1 VRDVA
6 SERYGYTIF
15 SENLVMQVARL
26 NNQAFAPISFSA
38 SADYPSEL
46 TGQSI
51 IGISKWTQTAQMLAE
66 IHAVHDNAVI
76 LEGEHGTG
84 KKFLARLIHQ
94 SSSRRH
100 RLFVSLMLGSTT
112 DELARSVLF
121 GDDDERRTGIE
132 SGEKGLAKLA
142 QGGTLYIE
150 VGSSLSP
157 SLRDNII
164 QLAGHHRMNP
174 EGDGNVRIL
183 LGRVVAAGLG
193 STAPADL
200 DYERIQIPPLRE
212 RPEDI
217 EALAAH
223 FIRVRCEQSGK
234 ELRRLSP
241 EAVRALRGYDWPR
254 NVSELRTLVQQLVN
268 QVSPP
273 SIEVGLL
280 PAYVAGPYRAQS
292 LIPAAGLD
300 LDNEVKRIEVDLICA
315 ALKQSRGLQNR
326 AARLLRIK
334 PTTLFMKIRRHGI
347 DVDAFR

>member
-1 VRDVA
+1 
-6 SERYGYTIF
+6 
-15 SENLVMQVARL
+15 MQVARL
-26 NNQAFAPISFSA
+26 SNQAFAPISFSP
-38 SADYPSEL
+38 SQDYPSAL

-51 IGISKWTQTAQMLAE
+51 IGISKWTQTARMLAE

-84 KKFLARLIHQ
+84 KKFLARVIHQ
-94 SSSRRH
+94 SSSRRDGP
-100 RLFVSLMLGSTT
+100 FVSLMLGSTT

-121 GDDDERRTGIE
+121 GNDEEPRTGIE
-132 SGEKGLAKLA
+132 SGDKGLAKRA
-142 QGGTLYIE
+142 GGGTLYIE
-150 VGSSLSP
+150 AGADISP
-157 SLRDNII
+157 SLLDSIVR
-164 QLAGHHRMNP
+164 LAGHHRMNS
-174 EGDGNVRIL
+174 EGVGTVRIL
-183 LGRVVAAGLG
+183 LGRVVPAGIG
-193 STAPADL
+193 STSSTDL
-200 DYERIQIPPLRE
+200 DYERIQIPPLRD

-280 PAYVAGPYRAQS
+280 PAYVAGPYRTQS

-315 ALKQSRGLQNR
+315 ALKQSRGLQNK

-347 DVDAFR
+347 DVEAFR